1 MGNNDPTSGR
11 AKRTAAV
18 IAAGALATTSVA
30 GLAEAGAAQAGPQT
44 AAAVQPGALVPAAIP
59 PAELANLTTYDQR
72 ALDAGKAHKK
82 AAARRAAKKLGAPW
96 STARAQVV
104 AAGGA
109 NLASAYDKH
118 ISNLKAVV
126 SRTSPSWGKVTKEA
140 KHGLAL
146 DAQMKALFG
155 G

>member
-1 MGNNDPTSGR
+1 MGNTDPTSGR
-11 AKRTAAV
+11 AMRTAAV

-30 GLAEAGAAQAGPQT
+30 GLAAAGAAQAGPQT
-44 AAAVQPGALVPAAIP
+44 AAAVQPGVLAPAGTV
-59 PAELANLTTYDQR
+59 PAELARLATYDQR

-82 AAARRAAKKLGAPW
+82 TAARRAAKKLGSPW
-96 STARAQVV
+96 STVRDQVV

-109 NLASAYDKH
+109 SLANSYDQH
-118 ISNLKAVV
+118 VSNLKKVT